1 MKNLLKEKL
10 KNVGTLLISDLPTY
24 VAIYFNHKQ
33 VDHEAKMCSLKILVV
48 LAMALILF
56 VCHAYA

>member
-24 VAIYFNHKQ
+24 VDIYFNHKQ
-33 VDHEAKMCSLKILVV
+33 FDHEAQMCSLKILVV